1 MLNIAE
7 YRRKPERLSDFL
19 PWAALVEPGII
30 LNKDGS
36 LLRSFRFRGPDLDS
50 ATGAEL
56 QASAARINNVLR
68 RLGSG
73 WALFFEARRE
83 EAASY
88 PASEFPD
95 PVSALVDAERRAQ
108 FEHGDRESESRRHY
122 ESRYYLSLCWLPPP
136 DHVMRAGR
144 LLVELPDA
152 GSGRAW
158 REELRRFSDE
168 TTRIEDLLTPLMAEL
183 EPLDDAALLTYLH
196 GAISER
202 PHPVSVPETPVYLDA
217 ILADTPVTGGLEPML
232 GESHLRTVTILG
244 FPGGTRPGLL
254 DALNRLDFGYRW
266 GTRFI
271 PLDRTDA
278 AKVITRY
285 RRQWFAKRKSILLLL
300 REVLYHETP
309 QLIDS
314 DAANKMVDADDA
326 LQSLGTDTI
335 SFGHLTIT
343 VTVADPVAAKA
354 DEKVRVV
361 ERTINGL
368 GFTTIRERM
377 NALEAWL
384 GSLPA
389 HLYANVRQPLVH
401 TLNLAHLIPSSSV
414 WAGPARNRHLDG
426 PPLFH
431 AETKGA
437 TPFRFSTHVGDVG
450 HALVVG
456 PTGAG
461 KSVLL
466 AFMALQFRRYPNA
479 QIFLFDKGLSARASV
494 LAMSGQHYRLD
505 LTEGIAFQPLRMIDE
520 PGERSWAAEWIGG
533 ILAQAGDAP
542 TPEQRELI
550 WSALGSLASAPPR
563 ERTITGLSLL
573 LASNPVKS
581 ALLPFT
587 IYGPFGRLLDGAA
600 EGLTAS
606 DLACFEMEQLMQHPP
621 CVAPVLTYL
630 FRRLEQRFDGRPT
643 LLMLDE
649 AWLYLDQPLFAAR
662 IRDWLKTLRKKNVGV
677 VFATQSLADIAEST
691 IAPAIIESCP
701 QRIFLPND
709 RASEPQIR
717 VAYERFGLNDRQIAI
732 LAESVP
738 KREYYIQSQAG
749 NRLFELELGPIAL
762 SLCGAS
768 GPVDQARIDAVLA
781 QHEPADFAGA
791 WFSTQGLNWAAQ
803 LLETIPIRT

>member
-1 MLNIAE
+1 MLNLAE
-7 YRRKPERLSDFL
+7 FRRKPDRLSDYL
-19 PWAALVEPGII
+19 PWAALVAPGIL

-36 LLRSFRFRGPDLDS
+36 FLRSFRFRGPDLDS
-50 ATGAEL
+50 ATDAEL
-56 QASAARINNVLR
+56 TASAARINNVLR

-73 WALFFEARRE
+73 WALFVEARRE

-88 PASEFPD
+88 LACEFPD

-108 FEHGDRESESRRHY
+108 FEGTDADHESRLHY

-136 DHVMRAGR
+136 DHVNRAGR
-144 LLVELPDA
+144 LLVESPGA

-168 TTRIEDLLTPLMAEL
+168 TDRCRDLLSPLMPEFEA
-183 EPLDDAALLTYLH
+183 LDDAALLTYLH

-202 PHPVSVPETPVYLDA
+202 AHPVSAPETPIYLDA
-217 ILADTPVTGGLEPML
+217 ILADTAVTGGLEPML

-244 FPGGTRPGLL
+244 FPGATRPGLL

-266 GTRFI
+266 TTRFL
-271 PLDRTDA
+271 PLDRSDA
-278 AKVITRY
+278 ARIITRF
-285 RRQWFAKRKSILLLL
+285 RRQWFAKRKSVLLLL
-300 REVLYHETP
+300 REVLYNETP

-314 DAANKMVDADDA
+314 DAANKMVDADEA
-326 LQSLGTDTI
+326 LQSLGNDTVA
-335 SFGHLTIT
+335 FGYLTIT
-343 VTVADPVAAKA
+343 VTVADPSAARA
-354 DEKVRVV
+354 DEKLRAV
-361 ERTINGL
+361 ERAINGL

-384 GSLPA
+384 GSLPG
-389 HLYANVRQPLVH
+389 HVYANVRQPLVH
-401 TLNLAHLIPSSSV
+401 TLNLAHLIPASSV
-414 WAGPARNRHLDG
+414 WAGPARNPHLGG
-426 PPLFH
+426 PPLFF

-437 TPFRFSTHVGDVG
+437 TPFRFSTHVADVG
-450 HALVVG
+450 HSLIVG

-479 QIFLFDKGLSARASV
+479 QVFIFDKGLSARAGV
-494 LAMSGQHYRLD
+494 LAMGGRHYRLD
-505 LTEGIAFQPLRMIDE
+505 LAEGIAFQPLRIIDRLA
-520 PGERSWAAEWIGG
+520 ERSWAAEWIAE
-533 ILAQAGDAP
+533 ILAQAGASP
-542 TPEQRELI
+542 TPDQKELI
-550 WSALGSLASAPPR
+550 WAALGNLASAPVP

-587 IYGPFGRLLDGAA
+587 IYGPFGRLLDGAGDGI
-600 EGLTAS
+600 EAS
-606 DLACFEMEQLMQHPP
+606 DVMCFEMEQLMQHPP
-621 CVAPVLTYL
+621 CVAPVLSYL
-630 FRRLEQRFDGRPT
+630 FHRLEQRFDGRPT

-677 VFATQSLADIAEST
+677 VFATQSLADIAGST

-709 RASEPQIR
+709 RAGEPQIR
-717 VAYERFGLNDRQIAI
+717 SVYERFGLNDRQIAI
-732 LAESVP
+732 LSEAVP
-738 KREYYIQSQAG
+738 KRDYYLQSQPG
-749 NRLFELELGPIAL
+749 NRLFELALSPIAL

-768 GPVDQARIDAVLA
+768 QPADQALIDSLLA
-781 QHEPADFAGA
+781 EHGADTFAGA
-791 WFSTQGLNWAAQ
+791 WLGTRGLDWAAQ
-803 LLETIPIRT
+803 LLETIPTRN